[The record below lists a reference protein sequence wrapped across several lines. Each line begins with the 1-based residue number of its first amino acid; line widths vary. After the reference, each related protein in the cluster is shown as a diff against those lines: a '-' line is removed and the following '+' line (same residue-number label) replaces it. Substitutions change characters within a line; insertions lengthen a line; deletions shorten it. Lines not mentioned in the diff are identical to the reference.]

1 MLMPKKTK
9 YRKVQRGRNR
19 GKASCGNTL
28 AFGDIGLQCLDNDF
42 LTSRQ
47 IESARKVITRQ
58 VAKSGKMWI
67 RIFPD
72 KVRTARAA
80 ESRMGK
86 GKGEP
91 NDWVAVVKPGT
102 IIFEM
107 SGVEKDVAVETLI
120 AAGHKL
126 PVKVRIV
133 SMQIR

>member
-1 MLMPKKTK
+1 MLSPKKTK

-19 GKASCGNTL
+19 GKATRGNTV
-28 AFGDIGLQCLDNDF
+28 AFGQYGLQCLDNDF

-47 IESARKVITRQ
+47 IEAARRVISRRVSKT
-58 VAKSGKMWI
+58 GKLWI
-67 RIFPD
+67 RVFPD

-91 NDWVAVVKPGT
+91 KDWVAKVKPGT
-102 IIFEM
+102 IVFEI
-107 SGVEKDVAVETLI
+107 SGISEEAAVDALL

-126 PVKVRIV
+126 PIKVRFV
-133 SMQIR
+133 KAGL

>member
-1 MLMPKKTK
+1 MLSPKKTK

-19 GKASCGNTL
+19 GKASRGNTV
-28 AFGDIGLQCLDNDF
+28 AFGGYGLQSLDNGF

-47 IESARKVITRQ
+47 IEAARRVISRRVSKT
-58 VAKSGKMWI
+58 GKLWI
-67 RIFPD
+67 RVFPD

-91 NDWVAVVKPGT
+91 KDWVAAVKPGT
-102 IIFEM
+102 IVFEV
-107 SGVEKDVAVETLI
+107 SGINEELAVKTLL

-126 PVKVRIV
+126 PVKVRFVKAGI
-133 SMQIR
+133 